1 MSKVGKQLEKMRNNP
16 RDWRIEDLKTMA
28 DKVGLSYRQP
38 GTSHVTFRAKAGRM
52 LTVPA
57 KKPIKPIYIKLFVEL
72 VDEITGGES

>member
-1 MSKVGKQLEKMRNNP
+1 VIVG
-16 RDWRIEDLKTMA
+16 ISDLKTIA

-38 GTSHVTFRAKAGRM
+38 GASHVTFGAKAGRM

>member
-1 MSKVGKQLEKMRNNP
+1 MIGVIS
-16 RDWRIEDLKTMA
+16 DLKTIA